1 MKMSSLK
8 PTVLVW
14 LLILVTFVLRIIVAS
29 TTGLGIGESYY
40 FRGAVDLQ
48 LSYFDQPP
56 LFFWISGLFVKFLGL
71 NNFALRISAV
81 LFFGGTTLLTFL
93 SAKKLFNE
101 WAAFWAALILNMS
114 FVFTLPVAV
123 WYQPD
128 APLMFF
134 GMLSVYILI
143 NIFFYDSEKSGK
155 RKKSIIYFWW
165 ILLGI
170 SVGLASLAKYHSIFI
185 IAGGGL
191 FIILNKENR
200 HWLKHPG
207 LYIAAVI
214 SIASLLPVIIWNSE
228 NHWISFLFQGSR
240 ASGSSGFRLHP
251 EWFLRSVL
259 GQALWLAPWIWYPTI
274 KELFKSFKKFSSDS
288 KYAFIFCLS
297 VLPIA
302 FFTIITLWSNSQ
314 YHFHW
319 QALGYLILFMPLG
332 FTVADKL
339 ENTSKAKK
347 TKRWLRNSAIA
358 LIVITTFLTLQMN
371 IGFWQTYGPREIV
384 QKFGGTH
391 DPTMEGFDFDQ
402 ILDRFEQEGWLEQD
416 SIFVGTTRWW
426 QTGKVDWALKG
437 KKDVVIFNNDPRNYA
452 FFAEPEKMLGY
463 DCVVVRFHSDK
474 EPEELDLFF
483 DKVSPREGIDI
494 VRGGVV
500 EMKLQVYY
508 CENFKIPQ
516 NYQGDFPVYRQ
527 MNGKHPFLELDE

>member
-274 KELFKSFKKFSSDS
+274 KELFKSFKNLVLIRNTRLYFVCRFCQSRFLLSLHCGQTVNI
-288 KYAFIFCLS
+288 IFTGRRL
-297 VLPIA
+297 
-302 FFTIITLWSNSQ
+302 
-314 YHFHW
+314 
-319 QALGYLILFMPLG
+319 
-332 FTVADKL
+332 
-339 ENTSKAKK
+339 
-347 TKRWLRNSAIA
+347 
-358 LIVITTFLTLQMN
+358 VI
-371 IGFWQTYGPREIV
+371 
-384 QKFGGTH
+384 
-391 DPTMEGFDFDQ
+391 
-402 ILDRFEQEGWLEQD
+402 
-416 SIFVGTTRWW
+416 
-426 QTGKVDWALKG
+426 
-437 KKDVVIFNNDPRNYA
+437 
-452 FFAEPEKMLGY
+452 
-463 DCVVVRFHSDK
+463 
-474 EPEELDLFF
+474 
-483 DKVSPREGIDI
+483 
-494 VRGGVV
+494 
-500 EMKLQVYY
+500 
-508 CENFKIPQ
+508 
-516 NYQGDFPVYRQ
+516 
-527 MNGKHPFLELDE
+527 